1 MNENLKKKI
10 NSLVRNTSKNDLIKQ
25 CQEKN
30 YDTSGSKYDLAIR
43 ILKIEKKEENKN
55 IPNIILKIEKNKY
68 GNYMHNDTNMVFD
81 IHTKKV
87 IGVQLPN
94 GNVRTL
100 NRNDIEICQKYKFQ
114 YNMPVLLDPSPIYEI
129 LENSDKE
136 NSDSEYSYDDDDIDE
151 KNEEDIEDL

>member
-1 MNENLKKKI
+1 
-10 NSLVRNTSKNDLIKQ
+10 
-25 CQEKN
+25 
-30 YDTSGSKYDLAIR
+30 
-43 ILKIEKKEENKN
+43 
-55 IPNIILKIEKNKY
+55 
-68 GNYMHNDTNMVFD
+68 MHNDTNMVFD